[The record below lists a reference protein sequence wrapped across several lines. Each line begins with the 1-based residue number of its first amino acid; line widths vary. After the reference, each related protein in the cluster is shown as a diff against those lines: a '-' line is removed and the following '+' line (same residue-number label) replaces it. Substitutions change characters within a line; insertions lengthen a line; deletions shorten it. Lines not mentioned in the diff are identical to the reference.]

1 MTVVMT
7 VHDEYF
13 YLACS
18 YCYHLTSTTTSTTTI
33 LVIIIIIIIILIN
46 CYYSAFIEKAVS
58 GSWLPE
64 MDGFVLYPTMIDI
77 RF

>member
-18 YCYHLTSTTTSTTTI
+18 YCNHLTSTTTI
-33 LVIIIIIIIILIN
+33 LIIIIIIIIILIN
-46 CYYSAFIEKAVS
+46 CYYNAFIEKAVS
-58 GSWLPE
+58 RSWLPE